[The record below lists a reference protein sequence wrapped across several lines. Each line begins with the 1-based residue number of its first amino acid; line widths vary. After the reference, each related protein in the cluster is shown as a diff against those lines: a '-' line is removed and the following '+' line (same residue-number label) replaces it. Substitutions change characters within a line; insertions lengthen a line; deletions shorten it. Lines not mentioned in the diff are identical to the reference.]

1 VICDPISLRKEKGR
15 KSQTGKSN
23 RPPIHTSISLN
34 EAMSTISSKTTLA
47 HSASTSLHNHQQS
60 RSSTANSTK
69 SDTGYPQI
77 QEITVTT
84 TDKHRQRRNRHHQ
97 HQHHRRRR
105 NQSSIH
111 TTIPPIQDRES
122 SLYSRRLNA
131 LPTHDWSRSCSD
143 LSIAPILP
151 LSASTRTTSFGSN
164 LDQSIS
170 ESPTS
175 TPSASSS
182 DINNTL
188 KWCQST
194 LDLSSITN
202 DWIIELDQ
210 HDSGKNSIYSNSEK
224 QSIEGRHRS
233 GSASTY
239 HALKHPSVTF
249 IEPTYPVTSA
259 DTSRKWTRRID
270 KFSKRLGIPKVS
282 IVNKVYHFRPPSFRS
297 YTYTNSRSS
306 RRTIVQPQSR
316 PRPFYCT
323 SSNPSPR

>member
-1 VICDPISLRKEKGR
+1 
-15 KSQTGKSN
+15 
-23 RPPIHTSISLN
+23 
-34 EAMSTISSKTTLA
+34 MSTVSSKTTLA
-47 HSASTSLHNHQQS
+47 HSTSTSLHSCDQT

-84 TDKHRQRRNRHHQ
+84 TDQHRQRRNRHHQ
-97 HQHHRRRR
+97 HQHRRRR

-111 TTIPPIQDRES
+111 STIPPIQDRES

-131 LPTHDWSRSCSD
+131 LPKHDWSRSCSD

-194 LDLSSITN
+194 LDLSSITD

-210 HDSGKNSIYSNSEK
+210 RDFPENSIYSNSEK
-224 QSIEGRHRS
+224 QSIEGRHRFD
-233 GSASTY
+233 SASTY
-239 HALKHPSVTF
+239 RALKHPSVTF
-249 IEPTYPVTSA
+249 IEPPHPIDSA
-259 DTSRKWTRRID
+259 NTRKWTKRLD
-270 KFSKRLGIPKVS
+270 KFSQRLRIPKVS

-323 SSNPSPR
+323 AFNSISWAVHI